1 MWSLV
6 YTIFQNAGARRSREM
21 VGAKS
26 NWCGSRTGAIA
37 YYQRY
42 GPMVSVLSRTIA
54 QLRTDNVCT
63 LVSKIACT
71 NMSPKNNK
79 KRNYNHNG
87 GDVSPNKPMRMWV

>member
-1 MWSLV
+1 MQERVDLGKWWALSL
-6 YTIFQNAGARRSREM
+6 IGADLEQAPSHIINAM
-21 VGAKS
+21 D
-26 NWCGSRTGAIA
+26 
-37 YYQRY
+37 
-42 GPMVSVLSRTIA
+42 
-54 QLRTDNVCT
+54 LRTDNVCT